1 MIAPWHDYP
10 AGSPGAQIGRQQG
23 RAHTVP
29 MRRRVSLEVR
39 THRITAIAQASG
51 AKNLY
56 SATNDTLWRTAAHQH
71 RPLTV
76 AQAVSLE
83 EGFDRLL
90 VVEDGVCACP
100 VGTP

>member
-51 AKNLY
+51 AKSFFGDQWYALAHAPPMSIARSLSVSRSLLRNG
-56 SATNDTLWRTAAHQH
+56 STAC
-71 RPLTV
+71 
-76 AQAVSLE
+76 S
-83 EGFDRLL
+83 
-90 VVEDGVCACP
+90 
-100 VGTP
+100 